1 MVCGTNAF
9 NPMCRHYTTT
19 SPTSV
24 AESEVGGLTVE
35 EEFSGKGFCPHDPRH
50 NSTAIFSEG
59 NLYAA
64 TAADFSGLDA
74 LIITK
79 RLRTQQYDL
88 KQLNR
93 KHTYNESNSTEFATT
108 NKFGS
113 SSNSVIVSGPDFV
126 GAIED
131 DSHVFFFFRELAL
144 ESSNCGKVRMR
155 LNQPEIML
163 SYLTFGSVY
172 MT

>member
-1 MVCGTNAF
+1 MFRTHLGGYELEQESRERILVCGTNAF

-19 SPTSV
+19 STTLV
-24 AESEVGGLTVE
+24 AESEVGGLTLE

-93 KHTYNESNSTEFATT
+93 KHTYNESEFNGIRNKKKSAIHQFRSLFQVLTLLVQSRTT
-108 NKFGS
+108 RTFS
-113 SSNSVIVSGPDFV
+113 SSSASWP
-126 GAIED
+126 
-131 DSHVFFFFRELAL
+131 
-144 ESSNCGKVRMR
+144 
-155 LNQPEIML
+155 
-163 SYLTFGSVY
+163 
-172 MT
+172 

>member
-19 SPTSV
+19 SPASV

-93 KHTYNESNSTEFATT
+93 KYTYNESNSTEFATK
-108 NKFGS
+108 NIGKFIKFG
-113 SSNSVIVSGPDFV
+113 
-126 GAIED
+126 
-131 DSHVFFFFRELAL
+131 HCFR
-144 ESSNCGKVRMR
+144 
-155 LNQPEIML
+155 P
-163 SYLTFGSVY
+163 
-172 MT
+172 

>member
-1 MVCGTNAF
+1 M
-9 NPMCRHYTTT
+9 
-19 SPTSV
+19 
-24 AESEVGGLTVE
+24 E

-93 KHTYNESNSTEFATT
+93 KHAYNESNSTEFATT

-144 ESSNCGKVRMR
+144 ESSNCGKVRMI
-155 LNQPEIML
+155 LNQPEIRL
-163 SYLTFGSVY
+163 SS
-172 MT
+172 